1 MTAEL
6 AVALRVLPKLDDAR
20 QAVRQLKAELND
32 LRQSAQSATSVVSS
46 TGGGSTSAPAATAN
60 APQPAPTD
68 TNASSAAAAS
78 AATALNQ
85 QAQAAQQAASANA
98 QNATAMQGASSAASS
113 LTTTTTTQ
121 SQAAAGLAGATDRER
136 QALERLIG
144 SLDPAQTNSLKL
156 KATQDELNAA
166 FSKGFIPV
174 DQYNRL
180 MDLAAKR
187 FTTTGVSAGQTAQA
201 MRQLPAQ
208 ITDVVTSLA
217 SGMPVWL
224 VAIQQGG
231 QIRDSFGG
239 IGAAFRGVLSLINP
253 VTASIAAVAAGFG
266 LLVASVIK
274 GEQET
279 TAFNVA
285 IRTTGNAA
293 GATQSRI
300 EALAK
305 AAHDVSG
312 ISESAAQSAAVAM
325 VQSGRLGIE
334 TIGNLT
340 KSIEGYA
347 QTTGQDTDK
356 AAASLAKLFVDPKN
370 AVKELDDQFNIL
382 TPTQR
387 SYINQLIEQGQTE
400 QAQLQLSQAMADRFG
415 KVLPENLGILQ
426 KAWRSVADAAAGA
439 IATMMSL
446 GKQSSLADQ
455 IKAAQ
460 AEVDRLSNTV
470 ATTYDSNVT
479 ALTAAA
485 QKRLAALQKQ
495 QQDEQKK
502 ADDDAA
508 KAAKDRHLK
517 AIKDDFD
524 AQGKALQTNAQK
536 IADERKKLDEL
547 VNAGLITPQQS
558 ASRLKAFTDHLPK
571 GTNNAGAIAS
581 AQTKADLDALKDAFQ
596 QSDALIVKALDD
608 GRSSIDA
615 AYQRR
620 IDALHKEIDGER
632 QVLQTEL
639 DNPKTSK
646 QRRIEIQ
653 AQIKG
658 LDTEL
663 EKSTRQIDAEK
674 KKWDLE
680 LANITVKLR
689 IDTANLTGQ
698 FDRAAVEKQL
708 RLQYAPDLAASFKLA
723 DPAGV
728 IAMQQAIET
737 LIQASTAQAEF
748 NAKLEE
754 ASRLQSQLGVIEQA
768 INQRAASGQI
778 SQIEAQAQI
787 NQARAAQ
794 VPMLQAIVDQLEKV
808 KDAVPSDAAA
818 AIDKMSTSI
827 GGLKNQVAAA
837 TPVVVDLGTQLK
849 NQVVDG
855 AADAAA
861 TAITNFEN
869 LGQAASTVLK
879 QIAADIIRS
888 DIKRLLT
895 NLFTPDAA
903 AGGSSIL
910 GSVWGGVKSIF
921 GFAEGGLIRGPGT
934 GTSDSI
940 PALVGG
946 ARPIAVSNNE
956 FIQPERAVQ
965 HYGVSFMEAVRT
977 LQLPKPTFA
986 FGGLV
991 SASRNV
997 ARYAN
1002 GGAVAGSTAAPSGV
1016 QAVRVEVSNQ
1026 DTPKRAVSATSSFDG
1041 KDTVVRIV
1049 LADAASNGPMTRALR
1064 GAVTR
1069 S

>member
-1 MTAEL
+1 M
-6 AVALRVLPKLDDAR
+6 
-20 QAVRQLKAELND
+20 
-32 LRQSAQSATSVVSS
+32 QSAS
-46 TGGGSTSAPAATAN
+46 TAATN
-60 APQPAPTD
+60 L
-68 TNASSAAAAS
+68 
-78 AATALNQ
+78 TA
-85 QAQAAQQAASANA
+85 
-98 QNATAMQGASSAASS
+98 
-113 LTTTTTTQ
+113 TTTTQ
-121 SQAAAGLAGATDRER
+121 AEAATGLISATDRER

-156 KATQDELNAA
+156 KATQDELSAA

-239 IGAAFRGVLSLINP
+239 IGAAFRGVVSLINP
-253 VTASIAAVAAGFG
+253 VTASFAAVAGGVG

-325 VQSGRLGIE
+325 VQSGRIGIE

-356 AAASLAKLFVDPKN
+356 AAASLAKLFADPKN
-370 AVKELDDQFNIL
+370 AMKELDAQFNIL

-485 QKRLAALQKQ
+485 QKKLAALQKQ

-508 KAAKDRHLK
+508 KAAKDRHIK

-524 AQGKALQTNAQK
+524 AQGKALQSNAEK
-536 IADERKKLDEL
+536 TADERKKLDEL
-547 VNAGLITPQQS
+547 VNAGLITPDQS
-558 ASRLKAFTDHLPK
+558 AARLKAFTAHLPK
-571 GTNNAGAIAS
+571 GTNDAGAIAS
-581 AQTKADLDALKDAFQ
+581 AQAKADLENLRKTFQ
-596 QSDALIVKALDD
+596 ESDALTVKALED
-608 GRSSIDA
+608 GRMSIDA
-615 AYQRR
+615 AYQAR
-620 IDALHKEIDGER
+620 IEALHTEIDGER
-632 QVLQTEL
+632 AVLQQEL

-646 QRRIEIQ
+646 QRKIEIK
-653 AQIKG
+653 AEIKG
-658 LDTEL
+658 LDVEL
-663 EKSTRQIDAEK
+663 AKTTRQLDAEK
-674 KKWDLE
+674 
-680 LANITVKLR
+680 R
-689 IDTANLTGQ
+689 
-698 FDRAAVEKQL
+698 
-708 RLQYAPDLAASFKLA
+708 
-723 DPAGV
+723 
-728 IAMQQAIET
+728 
-737 LIQASTAQAEF
+737 
-748 NAKLEE
+748 
-754 ASRLQSQLGVIEQA
+754 
-768 INQRAASGQI
+768 SG
-778 SQIEAQAQI
+778 
-787 NQARAAQ
+787 
-794 VPMLQAIVDQLEKV
+794 
-808 KDAVPSDAAA
+808 
-818 AIDKMSTSI
+818 
-827 GGLKNQVAAA
+827 
-837 TPVVVDLGTQLK
+837 
-849 NQVVDG
+849 
-855 AADAAA
+855 
-861 TAITNFEN
+861 
-869 LGQAASTVLK
+869 
-879 QIAADIIRS
+879 
-888 DIKRLLT
+888 
-895 NLFTPDAA
+895 
-903 AGGSSIL
+903 IL
-910 GSVWGGVKSIF
+910 
-921 GFAEGGLIRGPGT
+921 
-934 GTSDSI
+934 
-940 PALVGG
+940 
-946 ARPIAVSNNE
+946 N
-956 FIQPERAVQ
+956 
-965 HYGVSFMEAVRT
+965 
-977 LQLPKPTFA
+977 
-986 FGGLV
+986 
-991 SASRNV
+991 
-997 ARYAN
+997 
-1002 GGAVAGSTAAPSGV
+1002 
-1016 QAVRVEVSNQ
+1016 
-1026 DTPKRAVSATSSFDG
+1026 
-1041 KDTVVRIV
+1041 
-1049 LADAASNGPMTRALR
+1049 
-1064 GAVTR
+1064 
-1069 S
+1069 